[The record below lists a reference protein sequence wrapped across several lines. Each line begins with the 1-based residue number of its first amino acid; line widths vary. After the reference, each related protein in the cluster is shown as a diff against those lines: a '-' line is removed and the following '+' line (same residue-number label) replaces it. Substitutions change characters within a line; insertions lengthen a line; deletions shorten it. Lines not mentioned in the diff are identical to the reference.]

1 MKAVRHKRVA
11 IVNRLYVPAASASQG
26 RSLTAEAEGFRE
38 GSPLDIG
45 CKERG
50 ARRLASANL
59 TAAIASRREN
69 AGLSD
74 CLGQVKEPSSEKTT
88 QLESVGSC

>member
-1 MKAVRHKRVA
+1 MFRQR
-11 IVNRLYVPAASASQG
+11 RLRRGEGFA
-26 RSLTAEAEGFRE
+26 AEAVGFRKE
-38 GSPLDIG
+38 SPLDIG

-59 TAAIASRREN
+59 TVAIASRQEN
-69 AGLSD
+69 AGLSYR
-74 CLGQVKEPSSEKTT
+74 GVQVKEPSSEKTT